1 MNREIKSEGQG
12 TLFENASWLEPLSK
26 CPPYISA
33 SIYSVIALIILLI
46 GIQIH
51 VMNHFWSGA
60 ALFAGAIFFW
70 TLFEYFAH
78 RYIFHLDE
86 YFPNSRFAAKL
97 AFTLH
102 GIHHEYPRD
111 KDRIVMPP
119 VPGTL
124 IIGLL
129 FLVYYALI
137 GNYVFIFLPG
147 FMTGYLLY
155 TRIHYLTHTR
165 HVPSWLKAQYRRH
178 ALHHYKY
185 PDLSFGI
192 STGFWDWV
200 FRTMPPE
207 K

>member
-1 MNREIKSEGQG
+1 MNSEIKHEGQG
-12 TLFENASWLEPLSK
+12 TIFEDSFLEPLTK

-33 SIYSVIALIILLI
+33 TIYSSI
-46 GIQIH
+46 GIGILYVGIHKH
-51 VMNHFWSGA
+51 VMNNFWTGA
-60 ALFAGAIFFW
+60 ALFVGAIFLW

-86 YFPNSRFAAKL
+86 YFPDSKFAHKL

-119 VPGTL
+119 VPGML

-129 FLVYYALI
+129 FGIYYAI
-137 GNYVFIFLPG
+137 MGNYVFIFLPG

-155 TRIHYLTHTR
+155 TRVHYKTHTR
-165 HVPSWLKAQYRRH
+165 HIPSYLKSQYRRH
-178 ALHHYKY
+178 SLHHYKY
-185 PDLSFGI
+185 PDKAFGI
-192 STGFWDWV
+192 STGLWDRV
-200 FRTMPPE
+200 FGTMPPE
-207 K
+207 